1 MGKFHDITGLKFGR
15 LTAMTFV
22 GSRGGFTYW
31 ACVCECGNT
40 KEVRANNLKTGRV
53 RSCGCLFKEG
63 NHTTH
68 KMRDFPEYPVWA
80 SMVKRCSNPKEPAYR
95 DYGARGI
102 TVSDQWLHFENFI
115 ADMGRRPSKEHTL
128 ERLDNRSGY
137 APENC
142 VWATRMEQAR
152 NKRNNL
158 NIEMNGRTQCL
169 AAWCEELDLY
179 YDTVH
184 ARLYASGW
192 SPEKALMTPT
202 RLGYIPYSSR

>member
-1 MGKFHDITGLKFGR
+1 MANIDIISHTGCFLIVKAKMFNR
-15 LTAMTFV
+15 SSHTLTLDAIDICSCNIARKNRVLRIVLEVPATQWIALEADTW
-22 GSRGGFTYW
+22 SEKY
-31 ACVCECGNT
+31 VC
-40 KEVRANNLKTGRV
+40 
-53 RSCGCLFKEG
+53 S
-63 NHTTH
+63 
-68 KMRDFPEYPVWA
+68 
-80 SMVKRCSNPKEPAYR
+80 
-95 DYGARGI
+95 I
-102 TVSDQWLHFENFI
+102 FENFI

-128 ERLDNRSGY
+128 ERLDNNSGY

-142 VWATRMEQAR
+142 VWATRIDQAR